1 MDGVSLHQVYLNL
14 LMKYGIKNFVKRS
27 QFLSTS
33 YGKYFDLPPTLNN
46 VSDIKQFLQND

>member
-1 MDGVSLHQVYLNL
+1 MDGVSPSPGIFEFINE
-14 LMKYGIKNFVKRS
+14 YGIKNFVKRS